1 MTLALDTSGNV
12 AVDFVWGNFP
22 IQPDQAR
29 TGSGAS
35 VVVANNASQNHGWSG
50 YSVYPSSTLTENNTT
65 VTLNQL
71 SYTVAPDNHVIA
83 YQGWNSYPSTDAQ
96 SGVLPTQMPWSPI
109 TYVSGSGVVTGASY
123 VTVPNVIGNNVQGAE
138 DALHVAGLD
147 VVIAT
152 RTSGATLANHDTVYS
167 QSIAAGAS
175 SIAQGTSVTITVY
188 KFHDA
193 STNPAGN
200 ING

>member
-1 MTLALDTSGNV
+1 LFL
-12 AVDFVWGNFP
+12 
-22 IQPDQAR
+22 
-29 TGSGAS
+29 
-35 VVVANNASQNHGWSG
+35 
-50 YSVYPSSTLTENNTT
+50 
-65 VTLNQL
+65 
-71 SYTVAPDNHVIA
+71 
-83 YQGWNSYPSTDAQ
+83 
-96 SGVLPTQMPWSPI
+96 
-109 TYVSGSGVVTGASY
+109 ASY